1 MGWLTTTY
9 LSPLSPG
16 GSFSAIK
23 DMVWLW
29 DCSRALAK
37 MQRGAKA
44 ELGAGGGCRQVPLQW
59 VWLETEQGCGCCLGP
74 PLIALSLGSAT
85 AGTSEVRLEPPP
97 KADTWEEAELG
108 CWFRAKFQRVRGGS
122 AHGHWEESL

>member
-44 ELGAGGGCRQVPLQW
+44 ELGAGGDAGRSHCSGSGWGQSRAVAAAW
-59 VWLETEQGCGCCLGP
+59 GHH
-74 PLIALSLGSAT
+74 SL
-85 AGTSEVRLEPPP
+85 P
-97 KADTWEEAELG
+97 
-108 CWFRAKFQRVRGGS
+108 C
-122 AHGHWEESL
+122 H